1 MKKQIKR
8 ITAVAAAAALAIS
21 FTFPA
26 ELGLADFGV
35 GGNAIAASA
44 ETSGDFEYSVD
55 VDSGN
60 VKITKYIGS
69 GVLLISRQQLTENL
83 LLPLDGVLFNFV
95 PELQA

>member
-26 ELGLADFGV
+26 EPGLADLGV

-44 ETSGDFEYSVD
+44 ASSGNCG
-55 VDSGN
+55 DSGSN
-60 VKITKYIGS
+60 VTWSLCNVHSFCCDHTIAYM
-69 GVLLISRQQLTENL
+69 V
-83 LLPLDGVLFNFV
+83 
-95 PELQA
+95 

>member
-26 ELGLADFGV
+26 ELGLADLGV

-44 ETSGDFEYSVD
+44 ASSGNCG
-55 VDSGN
+55 DSGSN
-60 VKITKYIGS
+60 VTWSLDDNGTLTLSGS
-69 GVLLISRQQLTENL
+69 GKMEDCYEIIKK
-83 LLPLDGVLFNFV
+83 
-95 PELQA
+95 

>member
-26 ELGLADFGV
+26 ELGLADLGV

-44 ETSGDFEYSVD
+44 ESSGNCG
-55 VDSGN
+55 DSGRMRWLHS
-60 VKITKYIGS
+60 VMRMGRVIPRLTR
-69 GVLLISRQQLTENL
+69 RQCTT
-83 LLPLDGVLFNFV
+83 F
-95 PELQA
+95 

>member
-26 ELGLADFGV
+26 ELGLADLGV

-44 ETSGDFEYSVD
+44 ASSGNCG
-55 VDSGN
+55 DSGSN
-60 VKITKYIGS
+60 VTWILDDNGTLTNSGSRKI
-69 GVLLISRQQLTENL
+69 E
-83 LLPLDGVLFNFV
+83 
-95 PELQA
+95 E